1 MFHVVQP
8 FLDQKGIGPTDIALD
23 MCNVAL
29 WQPLE
34 FVTAGQFF
42 SEVEYGMKKRV
53 AEILG

>member
-42 SEVEYGMKKRV
+42 SEVEYGQKK
-53 AEILG
+53 G